1 MASRP
6 PSSRTGARPS
16 AAAGLVAA
24 ASAALAGDLPSRR
37 WFGDKARA
45 IAGVVPLDH
54 AALPGTAGVVALFR
68 VEFAEGPPE
77 TYCVPV
83 MPAPGDGAD
92 RPHADALDDPAFCA
106 ALAEQIRLGAVLK
119 GRHGRFR
126 FTPTAALSV
135 ILPGAPHAVTPVLG
149 EQSNSSVV
157 FDNR

>member
-54 AALPGTAGVVALFR
+54 AALPGTAGVLALFR

-83 MPAPGDGAD
+83 MPAADGAD
-92 RPHADALDDPAFCA
+92 HPYADALDDPRFGA
-106 ALAEQIRLGAVLK
+106 ALAEQIRLGATL
-119 GRHGRFR
+119 
-126 FTPTAALSV
+126 
-135 ILPGAPHAVTPVLG
+135 
-149 EQSNSSVV
+149 
-157 FDNR
+157 